1 MDVDLKRLE
10 KEQLIKFNKI
20 LRRLKVSDIY
30 IDRAWG
36 SNYYHEQLF
45 NEMHNENM
53 IMLVIENMGI
63 AVTMCKYLANQFGY
77 LKDVA
82 MKYGEAKY
90 IFHYKINIYYIDNK
104 WDTNNWSLHKLKRFH
119 NMMSNCERKSLEELK
134 KKNKSVSLNLDY
146 IDTAFLEALGWESP
160 HIEEI
165 NLRQQNSE
173 NTSFS
178 HLEQTFSEPAPY
190 HA

>member
-82 MKYGEAKY
+82 MKYGEAKQ

-104 WDTNNWSLHKLKRFH
+104 WDTNNWSLDKLKRFH

-134 KKNKSVSLNLDY
+134 KNNKSVSLNLDY

-178 HLEQTFSEPAPY
+178 HLEQNFSEPAPY

>member
-1 MDVDLKRLE
+1 MDADLRRLK

-20 LRRLKVSDIY
+20 LRKLKVSEIY

-36 SNYYHEQLF
+36 SNYYHEQVF
-45 NEMHNENM
+45 NDMYNENM

-82 MKYGEAKY
+82 MKYGQAKH

-104 WDTNNWSLHKLKRFH
+104 WDTSTWSLFLLKRFH
-119 NMMSNCERKSLEELK
+119 TMMNDCERKSLEELRK
-134 KKNKSVSLNLDY
+134 RKRSLSFDRDY
-146 IDTAFLEALGWESP
+146 VDLSFLEAMSWESP

-165 NLRQQNSE
+165 KLREQMNENSVI
-173 NTSFS
+173 S
-178 HLEQTFSEPAPY
+178 HIEPEV
-190 HA
+190 H

>member
-1 MDVDLKRLE
+1 MDVDLKRLD
-10 KEQLIKFNKI
+10 KGQLIKFNKI

-36 SNYYHEQLF
+36 SNYYHEQVF
-45 NEMHNENM
+45 NDMHNENM

-63 AVTMCKYLANQFGY
+63 AFTMCKYMANQFGY

-82 MKYGEAKY
+82 LKYGEAKH

-104 WDTNNWSLHKLKRFH
+104 WDTNNWSLHLLKRFH
-119 NMMSNCERKSLEELK
+119 SMMDACERKSLEELRNRK
-134 KKNKSVSLNLDY
+134 PTNNFNLDFVD
-146 IDTAFLEALGWESP
+146 IPFLEAMGWESP

-165 NLRQQNSE
+165 RLRQQNPE
-173 NTSFS
+173 NSAVPHIE
-178 HLEQTFSEPAPY
+178 HLEPVPY
-190 HA
+190 

>member
-10 KEQLIKFNKI
+10 KGQLIKFNKI

-30 IDRAWG
+30 IDRSWG

-45 NEMHNENM
+45 NEMHNENV

-63 AVTMCKYLANQFGY
+63 AVTMSKYLANQFGY

-82 MKYGEAKY
+82 MKYGEAKH
-90 IFHYKINIYYIDNK
+90 IFHYKINIYYIDNN
-104 WDTNNWSLHKLKRFH
+104 WDTSTWSLYLLKRFH
-119 NMMSNCERKSLEELK
+119 NMMNDCERKSLEELRK
-134 KKNKSVSLNLDY
+134 QKRSLSFNRDY
-146 IDTAFLEALGWESP
+146 VDLSFLEAMAWESP

-165 NLRQQNSE
+165 KLRQQNPE
-173 NTSFS
+173 TIAVPYIE
-178 HLEQTFSEPAPY
+178 HLEPIPY
-190 HA
+190 IP